1 MKVNREDSINFK
13 PQKNSSLMLGII
25 FVAILGAVLFL
36 LLRSEQTSTK
46 IDSTSASLDD
56 RLSKIEDQLL
66 MLDEVNSDS
75 LIEVGAELQFL
86 DKEIRKLWDLSNKR
100 NKVNIEKL
108 TKSLNE
114 LIQKYNKT
122 DKEID
127 DAIASIN
134 TELNNLTQSI
144 ENQPDLSGTVSQSE
158 SEIRSLKRQI
168 LFIEESVQALEA
180 GSIFI
185 VVLPII
191 LSGMT
196 YNAFNFNRMKEFYIF
211 LILTFVSILI
221 ALSLLGVL

>member
-1 MKVNREDSINFK
+1 MKVSREDSINFK

-75 LIEVGAELQFL
+75 LIEVGAEIQFL

-158 SEIRSLKRQI
+158 TEIRSLKRQI

-180 GSIFI
+180 YRTQNNQILLEIQNSINNE
-185 VVLPII
+185 VVID
-191 LSGMT
+191 
-196 YNAFNFNRMKEFYIF
+196 E
-211 LILTFVSILI
+211 
-221 ALSLLGVL
+221 

>member
-144 ENQPDLSGTVSQSE
+144 ENQPDLSGTVTQSE
-158 SEIRSLKRQI
+158 AEIRSLKRQI

-180 GSIFI
+180 YRTQNNQILLEIQNSINNE
-185 VVLPII
+185 VVID
-191 LSGMT
+191 
-196 YNAFNFNRMKEFYIF
+196 E
-211 LILTFVSILI
+211 
-221 ALSLLGVL
+221 

>member
-1 MKVNREDSINFK
+1 MKVSREDSINFK

-46 IDSTSASLDD
+46 IDATSASLDD
-56 RLSKIEDQLL
+56 RLSKIENQLL

-127 DAIASIN
+127 DAIAIIN
-134 TELNNLTQSI
+134 TELNNITQLI
-144 ENQPDLSGTVSQSE
+144 ENQPDLSETVSQSE
-158 SEIRSLKRQI
+158 IEIRSLKRQI

-180 GSIFI
+180 YRTQNNQILLEIQNSINNEVDI
-185 VVLPII
+185 D
-191 LSGMT
+191 
-196 YNAFNFNRMKEFYIF
+196 E
-211 LILTFVSILI
+211 
-221 ALSLLGVL
+221 

>member
-1 MKVNREDSINFK
+1 MKVSREDSINFK

-56 RLSKIEDQLL
+56 RLSKIENQLL

-108 TKSLNE
+108 TNSL
-114 LIQKYNKT
+114 Y
-122 DKEID
+122 
-127 DAIASIN
+127 
-134 TELNNLTQSI
+134 
-144 ENQPDLSGTVSQSE
+144 
-158 SEIRSLKRQI
+158 
-168 LFIEESVQALEA
+168 
-180 GSIFI
+180 
-185 VVLPII
+185 
-191 LSGMT
+191 
-196 YNAFNFNRMKEFYIF
+196 
-211 LILTFVSILI
+211 
-221 ALSLLGVL
+221 

>member
-1 MKVNREDSINFK
+1 MKVSREDSINFK

-56 RLSKIEDQLL
+56 RLSKIENQLL

-127 DAIASIN
+127 DAIAIIN
-134 TELNNLTQSI
+134 TELNNITQLI
-144 ENQPDLSGTVSQSE
+144 ENQPDLSETVSQSE
-158 SEIRSLKRQI
+158 IEIRSLKRQI

-180 GSIFI
+180 YRAQNNQILLEIQNSINNEVDI
-185 VVLPII
+185 D
-191 LSGMT
+191 
-196 YNAFNFNRMKEFYIF
+196 E
-211 LILTFVSILI
+211 
-221 ALSLLGVL
+221 

>member
-1 MKVNREDSINFK
+1 MKVSREDSINFK
-13 PQKNSSLMLGII
+13 PQKNSSLLLGII

-56 RLSKIEDQLL
+56 RLSKIENQLL

-127 DAIASIN
+127 DAIAIIN
-134 TELNNLTQSI
+134 TELNNITQLI
-144 ENQPDLSGTVSQSE
+144 ESQPDLSGTVSQSE
-158 SEIRSLKRQI
+158 IEIRSLKRQI

-180 GSIFI
+180 YRTQNNQILLEIQNSINNEI
-185 VVLPII
+185 VID
-191 LSGMT
+191 
-196 YNAFNFNRMKEFYIF
+196 E
-211 LILTFVSILI
+211 
-221 ALSLLGVL
+221 

>member
-1 MKVNREDSINFK
+1 MKVSREDSINFK

-100 NKVNIEKL
+100 NKINIEKL

-127 DAIASIN
+127 DAIAIIN
-134 TELNNLTQSI
+134 TELNDITQLI

-158 SEIRSLKRQI
+158 IEIRSLKRQI

-180 GSIFI
+180 YRTQNNQILLEIQNSINNE
-185 VVLPII
+185 VVID
-191 LSGMT
+191 
-196 YNAFNFNRMKEFYIF
+196 E
-211 LILTFVSILI
+211 
-221 ALSLLGVL
+221 

>member
-1 MKVNREDSINFK
+1 MKVSREDSINFK

-158 SEIRSLKRQI
+158 AEIRSLKRQI

-180 GSIFI
+180 FRTQNNQILLEIQNSINNE
-185 VVLPII
+185 VVID
-191 LSGMT
+191 
-196 YNAFNFNRMKEFYIF
+196 E
-211 LILTFVSILI
+211 
-221 ALSLLGVL
+221 

>member
-1 MKVNREDSINFK
+1 MKVSREDSINFK

-158 SEIRSLKRQI
+158 AEIRSLKRQI

-180 GSIFI
+180 YRTQNNQILLEIQNSINNE
-185 VVLPII
+185 VVID
-191 LSGMT
+191 
-196 YNAFNFNRMKEFYIF
+196 
-211 LILTFVSILI
+211 
-221 ALSLLGVL
+221 LSLIHI

>member
-56 RLSKIEDQLL
+56 RLSKIENQLL

-86 DKEIRKLWDLSNKR
+86 DKEVRKLWDLSNKR

-127 DAIASIN
+127 DAIAIIN
-134 TELNNLTQSI
+134 TELNDITQLI

-158 SEIRSLKRQI
+158 IEIRSLKRQI

-180 GSIFI
+180 YRTQNNQILLEIQNSINNE
-185 VVLPII
+185 VVID
-191 LSGMT
+191 
-196 YNAFNFNRMKEFYIF
+196 E
-211 LILTFVSILI
+211 
-221 ALSLLGVL
+221 

>member
-1 MKVNREDSINFK
+1 MKVSREDSINFK
-13 PQKNSSLMLGII
+13 PQKNSSLMLGVI

-158 SEIRSLKRQI
+158 AEIRSLKRQI

-180 GSIFI
+180 YRTQNNQILLEIQNSINNE
-185 VVLPII
+185 VVID
-191 LSGMT
+191 
-196 YNAFNFNRMKEFYIF
+196 E
-211 LILTFVSILI
+211 
-221 ALSLLGVL
+221 

>member
-1 MKVNREDSINFK
+1 MKVSREDSINFK

-75 LIEVGAELQFL
+75 LIEVGAEIQFL

-158 SEIRSLKRQI
+158 AEIKSLKRQI

-180 GSIFI
+180 YRTQNNQILLEIQNSINNE
-185 VVLPII
+185 VVID
-191 LSGMT
+191 
-196 YNAFNFNRMKEFYIF
+196 E
-211 LILTFVSILI
+211 
-221 ALSLLGVL
+221 

>member
-1 MKVNREDSINFK
+1 MKVSREDSINFK
-13 PQKNSSLMLGII
+13 PQKNSSLLLGII

-56 RLSKIEDQLL
+56 RLSKIENQLL

-86 DKEIRKLWDLSNKR
+86 DKEVRKLWDLSNKR

-127 DAIASIN
+127 DAIAIIN
-134 TELNNLTQSI
+134 TELNNITQLI

-158 SEIRSLKRQI
+158 IEIRSLKRQI

-180 GSIFI
+180 YRTQNNQILLEIQNSINNE
-185 VVLPII
+185 VVID
-191 LSGMT
+191 
-196 YNAFNFNRMKEFYIF
+196 E
-211 LILTFVSILI
+211 
-221 ALSLLGVL
+221 